1 MFLTSRS
8 AASGSM
14 AVSVC
19 ADHARSLLM
28 KDDSKDDSNALNSQ
42 LLISDMVF
50 LDFKVLEFRC
60 LNLGN
65 RCRSMDSSY
74 IPLMKLYRTMP
85 ERDYSQVLPDC
96 ETSTIIYCVD
106 FFFLVTEVLALVL
119 TLAGCHEFR

>member
-19 ADHARSLLM
+19 ADHACSLLM
-28 KDDSKDDSNALNSQ
+28 KDDSKDDSQNALNSQ

-74 IPLMKLYRTMP
+74 IPLMKL
-85 ERDYSQVLPDC
+85 
-96 ETSTIIYCVD
+96 
-106 FFFLVTEVLALVL
+106 
-119 TLAGCHEFR
+119 